1 MLNFLLQPKY
11 IANLLKSA
19 KQRQKDYERRVEKDV
34 QREREEE
41 AGQFDDKESF
51 VTSSYLKKRQEMLEE
66 EEKERKQ
73 EAIEG
78 WCNVTVGFT
87 LALRETIVG

>member
-1 MLNFLLQPKY
+1 MITFLLQPKY

-78 WCNVTVGFT
+78 WCNVTVEFM
-87 LALRETIVG
+87 LSYKRPL